1 MTVALLIALWLLTF
15 VLGRIRQLQLW
26 RFSRLIPSMVFF
38 RVSIT
43 AALISRF
50 LVAAGIQGDVVDWI
64 RLVAKTAVYVAVVEI
79 ILDLIWALSARLSSR
94 GMAPPRILKDFS
106 LVAASAIVVTA
117 ELIRVC

>member
-1 MTVALLIALWLLTF
+1 MTVALLVVLWLLTF

-50 LVAAGIQGDVVDWI
+50 LVIAGIQGDVVDWI
-64 RLVAKTAVYVAVVEI
+64 RLVAKTGIYVAVVEI
-79 ILDLIWALSARLSSR
+79 FLDLIWALSARLW
-94 GMAPPRILKDFS
+94 S
-106 LVAASAIVVTA
+106 LSFVAF
-117 ELIRVC
+117 

>member
-1 MTVALLIALWLLTF
+1 
-15 VLGRIRQLQLW
+15 
-26 RFSRLIPSMVFF
+26 MVFF

-79 ILDLIWALSARLSSR
+79 VLDLIWVLSARLSSR

-117 ELIRVC
+117 ELRSQGLLTTVGSAAVLGGLAFIVGPGSASQISNISL